1 MTSNTGAG
9 VSRASDAEKRGT
21 TLGGDDTVER
31 QKPARVVRR
40 LTTPR
45 AAAVSGILFALLM
58 GATMHLVR
66 IEASGDN
73 VRDASWLAQNE
84 TGVGLGLLLLPL
96 AGIAFLWFMGVVR
109 HNFGEYEDQFYG
121 TVFIGSGLLF
131 LAMLFV
137 GGATTGA
144 VLSAYTR
151 DPSFVT
157 TDGYRFGTDV
167 ALELFRVYSLRM
179 AGVFLLSLGTMWW
192 RSGLMPRWL
201 AIAQVVVGVFMLTV
215 VGSIGFAFLA
225 FPLWVGAVSVYMLFA
240 AYRVDHLAED

>member
-9 VSRASDAEKRGT
+9 VSRASDAEERDT
-21 TLGGDDTVER
+21 ALGGDDTVER
-31 QKPARVVRR
+31 RTPTRVVRQ

-58 GATMHLVR
+58 GATMLLVR

-73 VRDASWLAQNE
+73 VRDATWLDQNE
-84 TGVGLGLLLLPL
+84 TRVGLGLLLLPL

-121 TVFIGSGLLF
+121 TVFLGSGLLF

-151 DPSFVT
+151 DPNFVA

-167 ALELFRVYSLRM
+167 SLELFRVYSLRM

-201 AIAQVVVGVFMLTV
+201 AMAQVVVGVFMLTV
-215 VGSIGFAFLA
+215 VGSVGFAFLA
-225 FPLWVGAVSVYMLFA
+225 FPLWVGVVSVYMLFA
-240 AYRVDHLAED
+240 AYRRDRLAED